1 MRGPGIPKGEVRTDP
16 WLSIDYA
23 PTLADLT
30 DSRGNPRMDGRSLLD
45 VARLGDESADD
56 MWSRTVLTETKPTDA
71 AQIKLQRKD
80 PVGAHTERMLQGKTT
95 GIRTG
100 RYLYTEWLVE
110 PGDKNPGATVELYDV
125 LKDPEQYD
133 NLADDKEY
141 ADTVAEL
148 HDVLAKARRC
158 QAEGCH
164 ALLPPD
170 LR

>member
-16 WLSIDYA
+16 WLSIDFA
-23 PTLADLT
+23 PTFADLADA
-30 DSRGNPRMDGRSLLD
+30 RGNPRMDGRSLLD
-45 VARLGDESADD
+45 VARLGDESDGST
-56 MWSRTVLTETKPTDA
+56 WSRLVLTETMPTDD
-71 AQIKLQRKD
+71 AQIKLQRQD
-80 PVGAHTERMLQGKTT
+80 PVGIHTEQLLQGKTT

-100 RYLYTEWLVE
+100 RFLYTEWLVE
-110 PGDKNPGATVELYDV
+110 PGDDNPGATVELYDV

-148 HDVLAKARRC
+148 HDVLDKARRC

>member
-1 MRGPGIPKGEVRTDP
+1 
-16 WLSIDYA
+16 
-23 PTLADLT
+23 
-30 DSRGNPRMDGRSLLD
+30 MDGRSLLD
-45 VARLGDESADD
+45 VARLGDESAND

-80 PVGAHTERMLQGKTT
+80 PVGAHTERMLRGKTT